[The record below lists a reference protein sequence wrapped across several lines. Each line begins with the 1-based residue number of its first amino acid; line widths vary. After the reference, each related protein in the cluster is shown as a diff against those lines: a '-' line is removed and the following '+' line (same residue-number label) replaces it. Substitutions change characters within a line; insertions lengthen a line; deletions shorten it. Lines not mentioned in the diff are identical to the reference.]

1 MSRPDLDY
9 AARFTEWAA
18 RQPTWKQRIQAQY
31 RRWIAGNPNYGAN
44 DVSEIKPADGVVMPG
59 DLPYPERKTAT
70 ALPWAGVRG
79 TPQVT
84 PQVAP
89 HVGDDG
95 SILLEAQR
103 LVHGPR
109 QDAYGHPA
117 NDFSRTAALL
127 NIILAGKLRDDL
139 DAADVALMMVCVKLS
154 REVNKHG
161 RDNLVDAAGY
171 LETRRMVLD
180 YFLKLQG

>member
-1 MSRPDLDY
+1 MS
-9 AARFTEWAA
+9 E
-18 RQPTWKQRIQAQY
+18 
-31 RRWIAGNPNYGAN
+31 N
-44 DVSEIKPADGVVMPG
+44 KPAYDVVMAG

-70 ALPWAGVRG
+70 ALPWNDVRG
-79 TPQVT
+79 TAT
-84 PQVAP
+84 PQV
-89 HVGDDG
+89 VQKDDSG
-95 SILLEAQR
+95 SILLEAER

-109 QDAYGHPA
+109 QHAYGHPA

-127 NIILAGKLRDDL
+127 NIILAGKLRDEL

-180 YFLKLQG
+180 YFHKLQG

>member
-1 MSRPDLDY
+1 MPSADTDFASR
-9 AARFTEWAA
+9 FSEWSA
-18 RQPTWKQRIQAQY
+18 RQEPEAQRI
-31 RRWIAGNPNYGAN
+31 RRFYTQLFGTENPHM
-44 DVSEIKPADGVVMPG
+44 STTKPADDVTMPG
-59 DLPYPERKTAT
+59 DLPYPERATAT
-70 ALPWAGVRG
+70 TIPWVGVRG
-79 TPQVT
+79 T
-84 PQVAP
+84 A
-89 HVGDDG
+89 DEG
-95 SILLEAQR
+95 SILQEAER

-109 QDAYGHPA
+109 QEAYGHPA

-127 NIILAGKLRDDL
+127 NIVLAGKLRDEL

-180 YFLKLQG
+180 YFHKLQG

>member
-1 MSRPDLDY
+1 MESPDLDY
-9 AARFTEWAA
+9 AARFTDWAA

-31 RRWIAGNPNYGAN
+31 RHWLGRNPNYGAN
-44 DVSEIKPADGVVMPG
+44 DVSYKSADDVAMPG
-59 DLPYPERKTAT
+59 DLPYPPRNHGNTHKTFSPD
-70 ALPWAGVRG
+70 PWKDVRG
-79 TPQVT
+79 TPE
-84 PQVAP
+84 PAP
-89 HVGDDG
+89 AG
-95 SILLEAQR
+95 SLLLEAHN

-109 QDAYGHPA
+109 QHAYGHPA

-127 NIILAGKLRDDL
+127 NIILAGKLRDEL

-180 YFLKLQG
+180 YFHKLQG